1 MIAAGRAWVL
11 FVCKM
16 PLRVSPTLAIGII
29 LFGLGIAYAV
39 WAWFNNWAGLLLY
52 SILPTVVGAA
62 IVFVEVETGRR
73 RGR

>member
-1 MIAAGRAWVL
+1 MSTARRGVVIVGRASL
-11 FVCKM
+11 
-16 PLRVSPTLAIGII
+16 TLAIGAV

-39 WAWFNNWAGLLLY
+39 WAWFNDWVGLLLY

-62 IVFVEVETGRR
+62 IIFTEVEVERR

>member
-1 MIAAGRAWVL
+1 M

-16 PLRVSPTLAIGII
+16 PLRVSPTLAIGAI

-39 WAWFNNWAGLLLY
+39 WGWIHGWVGLLLY

-62 IVFVEVETGRR
+62 IVFVEVMVERR

>member
-1 MIAAGRAWVL
+1 
-11 FVCKM
+11 M
-16 PLRVSPTLAIGII
+16 PLRVSLTLAIGAI

-39 WAWFNNWAGLLLY
+39 WAWFNDRVGLLLY

-62 IVFVEVETGRR
+62 IVFVEVMVERR

>member
-1 MIAAGRAWVL
+1 MIVG
-11 FVCKM
+11 
-16 PLRVSPTLAIGII
+16 RVSPTLAIGII

-39 WAWFNNWAGLLLY
+39 WAWVHCWVGLLLY

-62 IVFVEVETGRR
+62 IMFAEAEVERR